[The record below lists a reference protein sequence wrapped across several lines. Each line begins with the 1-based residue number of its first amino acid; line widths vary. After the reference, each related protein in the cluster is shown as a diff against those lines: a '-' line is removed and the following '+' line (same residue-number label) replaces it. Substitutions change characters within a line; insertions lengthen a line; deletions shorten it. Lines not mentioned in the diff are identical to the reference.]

1 MNTSVNLPAETAA
14 PASSGAETLIGITII
29 IIILIIFI
37 AIYIASNKYKEE
49 EKQRKAVRFK
59 NERMQLLDAARPFR
73 RSVFVNALCKRI
85 LALPEIPEIK
95 RIQIGGDCMTV
106 TFDDEQEG
114 TSMKAF
120 PYSAVSHKDLKED
133 NFPAVACALAA
144 ELGPPF
150 HVMFLDGQPTSELIV
165 VHGKLLDPN
174 IKMRKE
180 QKQ

>member
-1 MNTSVNLPAETAA
+1 MNTSVNLPAESAA
-14 PASSGAETLIGITII
+14 PASSGANLVITFTII
-29 IIILIIFI
+29 FLFIIIGL
-37 AIYIASNKYKEE
+37 AVYIANSRFKEE
-49 EKQRKAVRFK
+49 EKQRKAIRFK
-59 NERMQLLDAARPFR
+59 NERTELLEAARPFR
-73 RSVFVNALCKRI
+73 RSVFVNALSKRI
-85 LALPEIPEIK
+85 LALPELPEIK
-95 RIQIGGDCMTV
+95 RIRIGGDCMTV

-133 NFPAVACALAA
+133 NFAAVACALAA

-150 HVMFLDGQPTSELIV
+150 HVMFLNGQPTPELIV

-180 QKQ
+180 Q